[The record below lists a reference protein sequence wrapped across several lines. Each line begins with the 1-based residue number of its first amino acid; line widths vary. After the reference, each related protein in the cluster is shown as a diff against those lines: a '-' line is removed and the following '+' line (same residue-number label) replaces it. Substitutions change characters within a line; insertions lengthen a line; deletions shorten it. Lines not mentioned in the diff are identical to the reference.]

1 MKICVVIPWRSQKRR
16 IPAQKIVLRF
26 YRKVLQGYSFSI
38 ILSDSKGD
46 FNVAK
51 ARNMGVARAIQESA
65 DVIII
70 GDADTIP
77 EKNALLEGITKAR
90 TESECVLHFSE
101 YRSLTNFSTL
111 IYLYINKKFGAAI
124 FKKIEGASGGIY
136 VCTPE
141 VWLKCGGQDERFKGW
156 GGEDTAFAHKYK
168 SVFGKD
174 LARMNGKVIAL
185 QHGINRR
192 QMSDANAKLHSDEY
206 S

>member
-38 ILSDSKGD
+38 ILSYSKGD

-90 TESECVLHFSE
+90 TESECVLPFSE

-136 VCTPE
+136 ICTPE

-174 LARMNGKVIAL
+174 LARINGKVIAL

>member
-90 TESECVLHFSE
+90 TESECVLPFSE

-136 VCTPE
+136 ICSPE
-141 VWLKCGGQDERFKGW
+141 VWLKCGGQDERFTGW

-168 SVFGKD
+168 IVFGKD
-174 LARMNGKVIAL
+174 LARVNGKAIAL

-192 QMSDANAKLHSDEY
+192 HMSDANAKLHLEEY